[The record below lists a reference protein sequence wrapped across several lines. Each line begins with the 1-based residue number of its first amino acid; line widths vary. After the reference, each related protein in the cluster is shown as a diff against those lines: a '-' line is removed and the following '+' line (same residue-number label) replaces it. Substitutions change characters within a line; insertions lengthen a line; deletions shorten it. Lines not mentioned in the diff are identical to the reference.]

1 MNTRTSVAYL
11 YGRVRVQKVLQAEVA
26 AAVEVVPAELLH
38 QLEVVQ
44 TVSQRH
50 GLLEADICSARGGV
64 RRKGTHTHTQAG
76 GRRPSRKE
84 EKDKAYLVFK
94 VRR

>member
-1 MNTRTSVAYL
+1 MT
-11 YGRVRVQKVLQAEVA
+11 

-50 GLLEADICSARGGV
+50 GLLEADVCGSQGRGQKQIYTSTQGRGDSKARQEDK
-64 RRKGTHTHTQAG
+64 RKI
-76 GRRPSRKE
+76 RNSLCLKKNR
-84 EKDKAYLVFK
+84 
-94 VRR
+94 

>member
-1 MNTRTSVAYL
+1 MRIEHI
-11 YGRVRVQKVLQAEVA
+11 LQAEVA
-26 AAVEVVPAELLH
+26 AVVEVVPAELLH

-64 RRKGTHTHTQAG
+64 RHTHIHTHKHTQ
-76 GRRPSRKE
+76 GRGLLAKAKQEGE
-84 EKDKAYLVFK
+84 EKIRHTVVYV
-94 VRR
+94 